1 MGVRD
6 ILRDK
11 GRYYS
16 ISWPN
21 SHGIFQGPFFIGYFS
36 FLGRALPKSEQP
48 GQGRNG
54 TATGQLVL
62 FQHLATGTRFGVY
75 LRIFVHL
82 EEETCMKI
90 QSPRRQFLAQSGGA
104 LLAAA
109 VKPARAAQPA
119 KPPAGT
125 LSEAFL
131 ARLPEMME
139 LANVPGL
146 SLALIKDGKLVWARG
161 FGNREANKPTPVDAD
176 TIFPAASLSKPV
188 FTYAVLKLRE
198 EKLID
203 LDRPLVSYLN
213 ATDLPDDPRTKQIT
227 ARHCLTHSTGWQN
240 WRFSKGNTLQ
250 FAFTPGE
257 KWQYSGEGFFLLQRV
272 VEQITGKGFE
282 DAMRERVLNPLG
294 MKRSSYIRQPEHD
307 ANFAA
312 GHNSRG
318 FPSEFSDPQQRQKLQ
333 DLAKEWNKP
342 LASWRYEEQLRA
354 VQEVQPDLPPFPNF
368 LSPNSAGSLIT
379 TAPEYANFMI
389 RLLDKPPADAHSLSE
404 ATRREMLTPQVKINR
419 AIAWGL
425 GLGLQTE
432 GGRTC
437 FWHWGDNGNWK
448 TFMFGDP
455 AARSGVA
462 VFTNGT
468 NGHKLWQRIVAQAT
482 GHDQAALL
490 FWMV

>member
-1 MGVRD
+1 MNTTASR
-6 ILRDK
+6 R
-11 GRYYS
+11 R
-16 ISWPN
+16 
-21 SHGIFQGPFFIGYFS
+21 
-36 FLGRALPKSEQP
+36 FLQTSSLALF
-48 GQGRNG
+48 
-54 TATGQLVL
+54 TATHPVR
-62 FQHLATGTRFGVY
+62 ATQT
-75 LRIFVHL
+75 
-82 EEETCMKI
+82 
-90 QSPRRQFLAQSGGA
+90 
-104 LLAAA
+104 
-109 VKPARAAQPA
+109 A

-131 ARLPEMME
+131 ARLPQMME

-146 SLALIKDGKLVWARG
+146 SIALIKDGKVAWTRG
-161 FGNREANKPTPVDAD
+161 FGVREANKPTLVDAD

-188 FTYAVLKLRE
+188 FTYAVLKMRE

-240 WRFSKGNTLQ
+240 WRFAKGNTLQ

-272 VEQITGKGFE
+272 VEQIAGKGFE

-294 MKRSSYIRQPEHD
+294 MKRSSYLRQPEHD

-318 FPSEFSDPQQRQKLQ
+318 FASEFSGAQQRQKFQ
-333 DLAKEWNKP
+333 DLAKQWNKP
-342 LASWRYEEQLRA
+342 ITSWRYEEQLRA

-368 LSPNSAGSLIT
+368 MTPNSAGSLIT
-379 TAPEYANFMI
+379 TAPEYAQFML
-389 RLLDKPPADAHSLSE
+389 RLLDKAPSDAASLSE
-404 ATRREMLTPQVKINR
+404 ATRQAMLTPQVKINS

-425 GLGLQTE
+425 GVGLQTE
-432 GGRTC
+432 GGHAC

-482 GHDQAALL
+482 GRDQPAFL